1 MIAPCDPPNANQT
14 TLNICLVFICCWL
27 DLKCYITTFKMKN
40 ALCLL
45 LLSFSL
51 QREFF
56 YMSIISSGV
65 NRFQI
70 KSVFSIFF
78 SGIKCQ
84 SMESIESTAVK
95 KPGETLTLSCRGS
108 GFSFSCCSMHWIR
121 QQAGKPLVWMGRVY
135 SHGSG
140 NDYSESFKGRAE
152 ITRDNSKSTVYLKLT
167 GLTAEDSAMYYCAKQ
182 AQWHKSL
189 VQLNKNHTGC
199 FISLL
204 EVNRWQ
210 QRIKNQ

>member
-1 MIAPCDPPNANQT
+1 
-14 TLNICLVFICCWL
+14 
-27 DLKCYITTFKMKN
+27 MKN

-56 YMSIISSGV
+56 YMSIISLRV

-70 KSVFSIFF
+70 KSVFSI
-78 SGIKCQ
+78 SLLGTKCQ

-108 GFSFSCCSMHWIR
+108 GFSFSCCNMHWIR

-135 SHGSG
+135 SDSSH
-140 NDYSESFKGRAE
+140 NDYSESFKGSAE

-167 GLTAEDSAMYYCAKQ
+167 GLTAEDSALYYCARESQ
-182 AQWHKSL
+182 
-189 VQLNKNHTGC
+189 
-199 FISLL
+199 
-204 EVNRWQ
+204 
-210 QRIKNQ
+210 

>member
-1 MIAPCDPPNANQT
+1 M
-14 TLNICLVFICCWL
+14 CCWL
-27 DLKCYITTFKMKN
+27 DLKCYITTFKMKS

-65 NRFQI
+65 NRFQM
-70 KSVFSIFF
+70 KLAFSIFF

-121 QQAGKPLVWMGRVY
+121 QQAGKPLVWMGRVN
-135 SHGSG
+135 SDASG
-140 NDYSESFKGRAE
+140 NDYSESFKGRIE
-152 ITRDNSKSTVYLKLT
+152 ITRDNSKSMVYLKLS

-182 AQWHKSL
+182 AQWHKGL
-189 VQLNKNHTGC
+189 VRLNKNHTGC
-199 FISLL
+199 FISCY
-204 EVNRWQ
+204 
-210 QRIKNQ
+210 